1 MKTAAILT
9 LAAVSIFT
17 VFLITSAP
25 SSDVESQFQD
35 FLNTYRVGYANT
47 NEYSY
52 RLGVFQQN
60 LETIARLNRENE
72 SAVFAVNQF
81 ADRTPEE
88 MQTMMGFRDG
98 FKSCPS
104 TQTKTQAP
112 KTLSFQNLYTHVK
125 NQASCGSCWAFSAT
139 ASFEGRFALK
149 NGQKQVTE
157 EFSEQQLVDCDH
169 ESSGCGGG
177 LMDFAYHYLSQGHA
191 FCHEGDYQYH
201 ARDETCHD
209 STCKTSATVDKSNY
223 CTDLNVNSNDIIG
236 ELVNG
241 PIAVAVDAS
250 SWSFYSGGVV
260 TSKTCGTGLNHGV
273 TLVAANM
280 EDGSITIRNSWGG
293 SWGEKGHIRVKIS
306 DNACGWQNVASVP
319 NIA

>member
-17 VFLITSAP
+17 VLLITSAP
-25 SSDVESQFQD
+25 SSGVESQFQD

-60 LETIARLNRENE
+60 LETIARLNREND
-72 SAVFAVNQF
+72 SAVFAVNKF

-88 MQTMMGFRDG
+88 MQAMRGFRDG

-112 KTLSFQNLYTHVK
+112 KTVSFQDLYTEVK
-125 NQASCGSCWAFSAT
+125 DQAQCGSCWAFSAT
-139 ASFEGRFALK
+139 AAFEGRFALK
-149 NGQKQVTE
+149 NGLTKVAE
-157 EFSEQQLVDCDH
+157 EFSEQQLVDCDP
-169 ESSGCGGG
+169 ESSGCNGG
-177 LMDFAYHYLSQGHA
+177 LMDFAYHYLSQGHT
-191 FCHEGDYQYH
+191 FCHEGEYQYH
-201 ARDETCHD
+201 ARTESCHD
-209 STCKTSATVDKSNY
+209 SICQTTATVDKTNY
-223 CTDLNVNSNDIIG
+223 CTDLNVNSDDIIG

-241 PIAVAVDAS
+241 PVAVAVDADI
-250 SWSFYSGGVV
+250 WSYYSGGVV
-260 TSKTCGTGLNHGV
+260 TSKTCGTSLDHGV
-273 TLVAANM
+273 TLVAANV
-280 EDGSITIRNSWGG
+280 EDGYVTIRNSWGPD
-293 SWGEKGHIRVKIS
+293 WGESGHIRVKIS

-319 NIA
+319 NFA